1 MWPYILLS
9 IYCVLIVLASLA
21 GGWMPFVVRL
31 THARMHLMMSG
42 VAGLMLGVGLFHMLP
57 HSFAMTGSLD
67 QSVWWMMIGLLTMF
81 LLIRVFDF
89 HQHGVAEESEIDS
102 DNTHD
107 HDAGSEHM
115 HSHHQH
121 FGEEASTTSR
131 LGWIGVACG
140 LALHTFID
148 GVALGAGVIVEV
160 VASHTESFGL
170 FGFGVFLAIVLHK
183 PLDAMSITALM
194 KAGGWPVVWMK
205 AINVSFALMC
215 PLGAGLF
222 LFSFDRLTG
231 SQGDVLVGCALG
243 FSAGVF
249 LCISLGDLLPELQF
263 HKHDRFKLSA
273 ALLLGV
279 VLAYGIH
286 LVEGKHLHV
295 NPNDADVKPAS
306 EQIPGI

>member
-1 MWPYILLS
+1 MTTMWPHILLVL
-9 IYCVLIVLASLA
+9 YCVLIVLASLA

-31 THARMHLMMSG
+31 THARMQLMMSG

-57 HSFAMTGSLD
+57 HSFAKTGSLD
-67 QSVWWMMIGLLTMF
+67 RTVWWMVIGLLTMF

-89 HQHGVAEESEIDS
+89 HQHSVAEESEFDQ
-102 DNTHD
+102 NHD
-107 HDAGSEHM
+107 HDTGSEHV
-115 HSHHQH
+115 HSHHQR
-121 FGEEASTTSR
+121 FGEEVSSASR
-131 LGWIGVACG
+131 LSWVGVACG

-148 GVALGAGVIVEV
+148 GVALGAGV
-160 VASHTESFGL
+160 VAEGHTGEFGL

-194 KAGGWPVVWMK
+194 KSGGWPVVWMK

-222 LFSFDRLTG
+222 LFSLDRFAG
-231 SQGDVLVGCALG
+231 SQDVLVGCALG

-295 NPNDADVKPAS
+295 QPNDPAVNS
-306 EQIPGI
+306 TSQQNNSGD

>member
-1 MWPYILLS
+1 MIINNWPYILLAL
-9 IYCVLIVLASLA
+9 YCILIVLASLA

-31 THARMHLMMSG
+31 THERMHLMMSG
-42 VAGLMLGVGLFHMLP
+42 VAGLMLGVGLFHLLP
-57 HSFAMTGSLD
+57 HSFAKTKLLD

-89 HQHGVAEESEIDS
+89 HQHGVAEESGID
-102 DNTHD
+102 HD
-107 HDAGSEHM
+107 HDHNIGSEHV

-121 FGEEASTTSR
+121 FGEESSSTSR
-131 LGWIGVACG
+131 LSWIGVACG

-148 GVALGAGVIVEV
+148 GVALGAGV
-160 VASHTESFGL
+160 VAESHSESFGL

-194 KAGGWPVVWMK
+194 KSGGWPVVWMK

-222 LFSFDRLTG
+222 FFSFNSFAG
-231 SQGDVLVGCALG
+231 SRDVLVGCALG

-263 HKHDRFKLSA
+263 HRHDRFKLSA
-273 ALLLGV
+273 ALVLGV

-286 LVEGKHLHV
+286 LVEGKHLHG
-295 NPNDADVKPAS
+295 NPNDAAVKS
-306 EQIPGI
+306 TSQQNTTGD

>member
-1 MWPYILLS
+1 
-9 IYCVLIVLASLA
+9 
-21 GGWMPFVVRL
+21 
-31 THARMHLMMSG
+31 
-42 VAGLMLGVGLFHMLP
+42 
-57 HSFAMTGSLD
+57 
-67 QSVWWMMIGLLTMF
+67 MIGLLTMF

-89 HQHGVAEESEIDS
+89 HQHGVAEESES
-102 DNTHD
+102 D
-107 HDAGSEHM
+107 HDAGSENV

-148 GVALGAGVIVEV
+148 GVALGAGVIVGKD
-160 VASHTESFGL
+160 HTGL
-170 FGFGVFLAIVLHK
+170 LGFGVFLAIVLHK

-295 NPNDADVKPAS
+295 KSNDAAVKS
-306 EQIPGI
+306 NSQQKNLED